1 MGFSAVSSS
10 VPSCEV
16 AATHHTKRASK
27 YERNAANRNYSW
39 GFLERSSLL
48 AIANIILDFRFWIL
62 TGLSR
67 G

>member
-1 MGFSAVSSS
+1 MGLSAVFSY

-39 GFLERSSLL
+39 DFLERSSLL
-48 AIANIILDFRFWIL
+48 AIADTILNFRFWVL
-62 TGLSR
+62 DFDWS
-67 G
+67 